1 MPEPA
6 WYDPDH
12 DDPSE
17 PPPFDVESARR
28 WATPPVIAMGP
39 PFAAWWCPVCE
50 RLQQDGHYLHTA
62 VLTEQERAAGPVCPT
77 VGIQA
82 VRLTH
87 RPPAA
92 REPGLPLAGWWCP
105 TCRYLVPDAA
115 GSHPSRATRPAR
127 LDDCTTRRYRS
138 VLVARR

>member
-39 PFAAWWCPVCE
+39 PFAAWWCP
-50 RLQQDGHYLHTA
+50 
-62 VLTEQERAAGPVCPT
+62 
-77 VGIQA
+77 
-82 VRLTH
+82 
-87 RPPAA
+87 
-92 REPGLPLAGWWCP
+92 

-115 GSHPSRATRPAR
+115 GSHPSRSARPAR
-127 LDDCTTRRYRS
+127 LDDCTNQRYRS